1 MLNLN
6 ELFSLKGEVAMVTGG
21 NSGIGKAMVEGLASA
36 GADIVIAARD
46 EAKTAR
52 VIKEFEDGYKNRFLG
67 VKMDVSNEGSV
78 QEGVK
83 QAFEKFG
90 KITILI
96 NNAGTNF
103 RRMAQDYTVEEW
115 DSIMNVNLRG
125 AFICSKAVYPIMKA
139 NGGGKIINTGSIT
152 SLLGNPKTLVY
163 ACSKT
168 GILSLTYS
176 LALAW
181 VNDNIRVNAILPGWI
196 DTPLTRNLRSKVPNV
211 DRFIKERV
219 PMGRWGKP
227 ADLMGATIFLASHA
241 SDFITAEF
249 IRVDGGFAQGTINM
263 EPYNQHQA

>member
-1 MLNLN
+1 MLNPN
-6 ELFSLKGEVAMVTGG
+6 ELFNLKDEVALVTGG
-21 NSGIGKAMVEGLASA
+21 NSGIGKAMAEGLASA
-36 GADIVIAARD
+36 GADIAIAARD
-46 EAKTAR
+46 ETKTAQ
-52 VIKEFEDGYKNRFLG
+52 VVKEFRDTYKIKAFG
-67 VKMDVSNEGSV
+67 VKMDVANEASV
-78 QEGVK
+78 QAGVK
-83 QAFEKFG
+83 QVIDEFG
-90 KITILI
+90 KITVLV
-96 NNAGTNF
+96 NNAGLNIN
-103 RRMAQDYTVEEW
+103 RIAQEYTPEEW
-115 DSIMNVNLRG
+115 DSVMNVNLRG

-139 NGGGKIINTGSIT
+139 NGGGKIINNGSMT
-152 SLLGNPKTLVY
+152 SLLGDSKALVY
-163 ACSKT
+163 SCSKM